1 MIPVRDSVAV
11 REPAFVT
18 WALIGLCV
26 AVFLFQVSLP
36 PRAAE
41 AFVRLYGLVPARYA
55 DPAWALGAGLPPD
68 DWLPVLT
75 HMFLHGGWAHLL
87 LNMWTLW
94 LFGAA
99 VEDRLGHLRYLAFY
113 LACGLAAG
121 LAHAVVNAHSAVPAV
136 GASGAIAGVL
146 GAYARLFPRA
156 WLILMVPVL
165 FLPVF
170 FPVPAMTYVAVW
182 FALQLLQGTAAALL
196 PGEGGVAWWAHIG
209 GFLAGLLLV
218 PLLRR
223 PALRRRPLY
232 ADEGVLGFGPRGQR

>member
-55 DPAWALGAGLPPD
+55 DPAWALAAGLPPD

-75 HMFLHGGWAHLL
+75 YMFLHGGWAHLL

-113 LACGLAAG
+113 LACGVAAG
-121 LAHAVVNAHSAVPAV
+121 FAHAVVNAHSAAPTV

-156 WLILMVPVL
+156 WLILLVPVL

-170 FPVPAMTYVAVW
+170 FAVPAMTYVAVW

-209 GFLAGLLLV
+209 GFLAGLLFV

-223 PALRRRPLY
+223 PASRRRPLY
-232 ADEGVLGFGPRGQR
+232 ADEGALGFGPRGQR

>member
-18 WALIGLCV
+18 WALIGVCV

-55 DPAWALGAGLPPD
+55 DPAWALAAGLPPD

-223 PALRRRPLY
+223 PAPRRRPLY
-232 ADEGVLGFGPRGQR
+232 ADEGVLGFGPHGQR